1 MHFETD
7 IVIVIFFHFTHY
19 RLVILILMKG
29 EFAMLVIMSEATY
42 SSLNDDVVLTQ
53 ACVLP
58 LINMYKEV
66 NSKDGDLRLFFIG
79 N

>member
-1 MHFETD
+1 
-7 IVIVIFFHFTHY
+7 
-19 RLVILILMKG
+19 
-29 EFAMLVIMSEATY
+29 MLVIMSEATY

-66 NSKDGDLRLFFIG
+66 NSKDGDLRLFL
-79 N
+79 